1 MARLTKADSVY
12 RMSLHKNGG
21 YMYATT
27 HPYTVTEDGK
37 RMYSCLHW
45 GTVTDELKFIPGKQ
59 YLYASPEERAKLI
72 FPEGWDLSEIE
83 KLQSNRGQGRPAYE
97 GADVNRFYGDVWLME
112 QVADKV
118 GLRTDLMATFHENAE
133 IVNDVLTLAYYS
145 FTTGNS
151 WSRAAR
157 WQKLEKAP
165 SSRELIPMT
174 ITRLTRSISETERMN
189 LFKYR
194 ADRLGKD
201 ELCAVDSTTRSA
213 YGSSLADIKW
223 GRDKE
228 HVPLPQTSEVVV
240 YSLDSHMPVYY
251 RTFSGNIPD
260 SRSVET
266 ILTDI
271 SHAGF
276 PRVILVTDR
285 GYESVQNLEK
295 YILRGQTMI
304 MCVKMRQKI
313 VLDRIAEFG
322 TIGGKPGDMLFDPES
337 RLYHKQYDLEYDV
350 RGNGDTIHKADRM
363 KLNLFFDPFR
373 RAAEQTELEV
383 AVEMQRR
390 SLQSILDA
398 GGSVD
403 DDESI
408 KKNYNWYEVS
418 YDKKDRKLL
427 SFSLDEKKIEN
438 VKKTSGFFGYITLGL
453 DYTALQTLDAYGLR
467 DEQEKYFC
475 QMKTQMGFDRQ
486 RNWSEEG
493 KTGRLLILF
502 VGLIISSYVRHIWK
516 TTGLKKQFAST
527 QDILDEMRSI
537 RCIEHNGRAKFIT
550 PFVGT
555 QKDICKAFGFDIPE
569 GCGTEY
575 KSRKVSPKRRGRPAK
590 AKTAKLDSYYTTI
603 CNEKESNLA
612 VYLHICIH

>member
-1 MARLTKADSVY
+1 MMPFTTIYMFMWKDLGLHGAEKEFFAVIYGFWRRSKAPVEIPI
-12 RMSLHKNGG
+12 R
-21 YMYATT
+21 
-27 HPYTVTEDGK
+27 TVTEITGLSRTSVIMAK
-37 RMYSCLHW
+37 R
-45 GTVTDELKFIPGKQ
+45 
-59 YLYASPEERAKLI
+59 
-72 FPEGWDLSEIE
+72 
-83 KLQSNRGQGRPAYE
+83 
-97 GADVNRFYGDVWLME
+97 
-112 QVADKV
+112 
-118 GLRTDLMATFHENAE
+118 
-133 IVNDVLTLAYYS
+133 
-145 FTTGNS
+145 
-151 WSRAAR
+151 
-157 WQKLEKAP
+157 
-165 SSRELIPMT
+165 
-174 ITRLTRSISETERMN
+174 
-189 LFKYR
+189 
-194 ADRLGKD
+194 
-201 ELCAVDSTTRSA
+201 
-213 YGSSLADIKW
+213 
-223 GRDKE
+223 
-228 HVPLPQTSEVVV
+228 
-240 YSLDSHMPVYY
+240 
-251 RTFSGNIPD
+251 
-260 SRSVET
+260 
-266 ILTDI
+266 
-271 SHAGF
+271 
-276 PRVILVTDR
+276 
-285 GYESVQNLEK
+285 
-295 YILRGQTMI
+295 
-304 MCVKMRQKI
+304 
-313 VLDRIAEFG
+313 
-322 TIGGKPGDMLFDPES
+322 
-337 RLYHKQYDLEYDV
+337 
-350 RGNGDTIHKADRM
+350 GDTVHKADRM
-363 KLNLFFDPFR
+363 KLDLFFDPFR

-427 SFSLDEKKIEN
+427 SFTLDEKKIEN

-453 DYTALQTLDAYGLR
+453 DYTAPQTLDAYSLR

-550 PFVGT
+550 PFVGA

-590 AKTAKLDSYYTTI
+590 AKTVKLDS
-603 CNEKESNLA
+603 
-612 VYLHICIH
+612 

>member
-1 MARLTKADSVY
+1 M
-12 RMSLHKNGG
+12 M
-21 YMYATT
+21 
-27 HPYTVTEDGK
+27 P
-37 RMYSCLHW
+37 
-45 GTVTDELKFIPGKQ
+45 
-59 YLYASPEERAKLI
+59 
-72 FPEGWDLSEIE
+72 
-83 KLQSNRGQGRPAYE
+83 
-97 GADVNRFYGDVWLME
+97 
-112 QVADKV
+112 
-118 GLRTDLMATFHENAE
+118 
-133 IVNDVLTLAYYS
+133 
-145 FTTGNS
+145 FTTIYMFMWKDLGLHGAEKEFFAVIYGFWRRS
-151 WSRAAR
+151 
-157 WQKLEKAP
+157 KAP
-165 SSRELIPMT
+165 VEIPIRTVMEITGLSR
-174 ITRLTRSISETERMN
+174 
-189 LFKYR
+189 
-194 ADRLGKD
+194 
-201 ELCAVDSTTRSA
+201 
-213 YGSSLADIKW
+213 
-223 GRDKE
+223 
-228 HVPLPQTSEVVV
+228 TS
-240 YSLDSHMPVYY
+240 
-251 RTFSGNIPD
+251 
-260 SRSVET
+260 
-266 ILTDI
+266 
-271 SHAGF
+271 
-276 PRVILVTDR
+276 VIMAKR
-285 GYESVQNLEK
+285 
-295 YILRGQTMI
+295 
-304 MCVKMRQKI
+304 
-313 VLDRIAEFG
+313 
-322 TIGGKPGDMLFDPES
+322 
-337 RLYHKQYDLEYDV
+337 
-350 RGNGDTIHKADRM
+350 GDTVHKADRM
-363 KLNLFFDPFR
+363 KLDLFFDPFR

-502 VGLIISSYVRHIWK
+502 IGLIISSHVRHIWK

-550 PFVGT
+550 PFVGA

-590 AKTAKLDSYYTTI
+590 AKTVKLDS
-603 CNEKESNLA
+603 
-612 VYLHICIH
+612 

>member
-1 MARLTKADSVY
+1 MMPFTTIYMFMWKDLGLHGAEKEFFAVIYGFWRRSKAPVEIPI
-12 RMSLHKNGG
+12 R
-21 YMYATT
+21 
-27 HPYTVTEDGK
+27 TVTEITGLSRTSVIMAK
-37 RMYSCLHW
+37 R
-45 GTVTDELKFIPGKQ
+45 
-59 YLYASPEERAKLI
+59 
-72 FPEGWDLSEIE
+72 
-83 KLQSNRGQGRPAYE
+83 
-97 GADVNRFYGDVWLME
+97 
-112 QVADKV
+112 
-118 GLRTDLMATFHENAE
+118 
-133 IVNDVLTLAYYS
+133 
-145 FTTGNS
+145 
-151 WSRAAR
+151 
-157 WQKLEKAP
+157 
-165 SSRELIPMT
+165 
-174 ITRLTRSISETERMN
+174 
-189 LFKYR
+189 
-194 ADRLGKD
+194 
-201 ELCAVDSTTRSA
+201 
-213 YGSSLADIKW
+213 
-223 GRDKE
+223 
-228 HVPLPQTSEVVV
+228 
-240 YSLDSHMPVYY
+240 
-251 RTFSGNIPD
+251 
-260 SRSVET
+260 
-266 ILTDI
+266 
-271 SHAGF
+271 
-276 PRVILVTDR
+276 
-285 GYESVQNLEK
+285 
-295 YILRGQTMI
+295 
-304 MCVKMRQKI
+304 
-313 VLDRIAEFG
+313 
-322 TIGGKPGDMLFDPES
+322 
-337 RLYHKQYDLEYDV
+337 
-350 RGNGDTIHKADRM
+350 GDTVHKADRM
-363 KLNLFFDPFR
+363 KLDLFFDPFR

-502 VGLIISSYVRHIWK
+502 IGLIISSHVRHIWK

-550 PFVGT
+550 PFVGA

-590 AKTAKLDSYYTTI
+590 AKTVKLDS
-603 CNEKESNLA
+603 
-612 VYLHICIH
+612 

>member
-1 MARLTKADSVY
+1 MARPTKADSIY
-12 RMSLHKNGG
+12 RVALHKNGG

-27 HPYTVTEDGK
+27 HPYTITNDGK
-37 RMYSCLHW
+37 RKYSCLHW
-45 GTVTDELKFIPGKQ
+45 GAVTEELKFIPGKQ
-59 YLYASPEERAKLI
+59 YLYASPEERARLI

-83 KLQSNRGQGRPAYE
+83 KLQSERRQGRPAY
-97 GADVNRFYGDVWLME
+97 GGTDVNRFYGDVWLLE
-112 QVADKV
+112 RVADKV
-118 GLRTDLMATFHENAE
+118 GLRADLMAAFHENTG

-145 FTTGNS
+145 FITGNS

-157 WQKLEKAP
+157 WQNLEKAP
-165 SSRELIPMT
+165 SSRGLTPMT
-174 ITRLTRSISETERMN
+174 ITRLTQSISEAERMN
-189 LFKYR
+189 LFKFR
-194 ADRLGKD
+194 ADRLNKG

-223 GRDKE
+223 GKNKE
-228 HVPLPQTSEVVV
+228 RVPLPQTSEVVV

-251 RTFSGNIPD
+251 RTFPGNIPD

-276 PRVILVTDR
+276 PKVILVTDR
-285 GYESVQNLEK
+285 GYESVQNLER
-295 YILRGQTMI
+295 YILRGQPMI

-313 VLDRIAEFG
+313 VLDKISEFG
-322 TIGGKPGDMLFDPES
+322 PIEGKPGDMLFDAES
-337 RLYHKQYDLEYDV
+337 RLYYKQYDLEYDV
-350 RGNGDTIHKADRM
+350 RGNGDTVHKADRM
-363 KLNLFFDPFR
+363 KLDLFFDPYR
-373 RAAEQTELEV
+373 RAAEQTDL
-383 AVEMQRR
+383 AVEIETQRS

-398 GGSVD
+398 GGCVD
-403 DDESI
+403 DDVSL
-408 KKNYNWYEVS
+408 KKNYNWYEVA

-427 SFSLDEKKIEN
+427 SFSLNENKIEN

-453 DYTALQTLDAYGLR
+453 DYTALQTLETYGLR

-475 QMKTQMGFDRQ
+475 QMKSQMGFGRQ

-502 VGLIISSYVRHIWK
+502 VGLIISSYVRHVWK
-516 TTGLKKQFAST
+516 TTGLRKKFAST

-550 PFVGT
+550 PFIGA
-555 QKDICKAFGFDIPE
+555 QKDICEAFGFAVPE

-575 KSRKVSPKRRGRPAK
+575 KSRKVSPKHRGRPTK
-590 AKTAKLDSYYTTI
+590 AKTVKL
-603 CNEKESNLA
+603 EG
-612 VYLHICIH
+612 

>member
-1 MARLTKADSVY
+1 MARPTKADSIY
-12 RMSLHKNGG
+12 RVALHKNGG

-27 HPYTVTEDGK
+27 HPYTITNDGK
-37 RMYSCLHW
+37 RKYSCLHW
-45 GTVTDELKFIPGKQ
+45 GAVTEGLKFIPGKQ
-59 YLYASPEERAKLI
+59 YLHASPEERARLI

-83 KLQSNRGQGRPAYE
+83 KLQSERRQGRPAY
-97 GADVNRFYGDVWLME
+97 GGTDVNRFYGDVWLLE
-112 QVADKV
+112 RVADKV
-118 GLRTDLMATFHENAE
+118 GLRADLMATFHENAE

-145 FTTGNS
+145 FATGNS

-165 SSRELIPMT
+165 SSRELTPMT
-174 ITRLTRSISETERMN
+174 ITRLTQSISETERMN

-223 GRDKE
+223 GKNKE
-228 HVPLPQTSEVVV
+228 RIPLPQTSEVVV

-251 RTFSGNIPD
+251 RTFPGNIPD

-276 PRVILVTDR
+276 PKVILVTDR
-285 GYESVQNLEK
+285 GYESVQNLER
-295 YILRGQTMI
+295 YILRGQPMI

-313 VLDRIAEFG
+313 VLDKISEFG
-322 TIGGKPGDMLFDPES
+322 PIEGKPGDMLFDAES
-337 RLYHKQYDLEYDV
+337 RLYYKQYDLEYDV
-350 RGNGDTIHKADRM
+350 RGNGDTVHKADRM
-363 KLNLFFDPFR
+363 KLDLFFDPYR
-373 RAAEQTELEV
+373 RAAEQTDL
-383 AVEMQRR
+383 AVEIETQRN

-398 GGSVD
+398 GGCVD
-403 DDESI
+403 DDVSL
-408 KKNYNWYEVS
+408 KKNYNWYEVA

-427 SFSLDEKKIEN
+427 SFSLNENKIEN
-438 VKKTSGFFGYITLGL
+438 VKKTSGFFGYITIGL
-453 DYTALQTLDAYGLR
+453 DYTALQTLETYGLR

-475 QMKTQMGFDRQ
+475 QMKSQMGFGRQ

-502 VGLIISSYVRHIWK
+502 VGLIISSYVRHVWK
-516 TTGLKKQFAST
+516 TTGLRKKFAST
-527 QDILDEMRSI
+527 LDILDEMRSV

-550 PFVGT
+550 PFIGA
-555 QKDICKAFGFDIPE
+555 QKDICEAFGFAVPE

-575 KSRKVSPKRRGRPAK
+575 KSRKVSPKHRGRPTK
-590 AKTAKLDSYYTTI
+590 AKTVKL
-603 CNEKESNLA
+603 EG
-612 VYLHICIH
+612 

>member
-1 MARLTKADSVY
+1 
-12 RMSLHKNGG
+12 
-21 YMYATT
+21 MYATP
-27 HPYTVTEDGK
+27 HPYTVTGDGK
-37 RMYSCLHW
+37 KKCSCLHW
-45 GTVTDELKFIPGKQ
+45 GTVTDELKFILGKQ
-59 YLYASPEERAKLI
+59 YLYASSEERAKLI

-112 QVADKV
+112 RVADKV
-118 GLRTDLMATFHENAE
+118 RLRTDLMATFHENAE
-133 IVNDVLTLAYYS
+133 IVNDILTLAYYS
-145 FTTGNS
+145 FSTGNS

-165 SSRELIPMT
+165 SPRELTPMT
-174 ITRLTRSISETERMN
+174 ITRLTQSISETERMN

-223 GRDKE
+223 GRNKE

-251 RTFSGNIPD
+251 RTFPGNIPD

-285 GYESVQNLEK
+285 GYESVQNFEK
-295 YILRGQTMI
+295 YILRGQPMI

-313 VLDRIAEFG
+313 VLDRIAKFG
-322 TIGGKPGDMLFDPES
+322 AIGGKPGDMLFDTES
-337 RLYHKQYDLEYDV
+337 RLYYKQYDLEYTV
-350 RGNGDTIHKADRM
+350 KGNGDTIHKADRM

-373 RAAEQTELEV
+373 RAAEQTELEI

-403 DDESI
+403 DDESV

-438 VKKTSGFFGYITLGL
+438 VKTTSGFFRYITLGL
-453 DYTALQTLDAYGLR
+453 DYTAMQTLDAYGLR

-486 RNWSEEG
+486 HDWPEEG
-493 KTGRLLILF
+493 KTGRRT
-502 VGLIISSYVRHIWK
+502 SSSSS
-516 TTGLKKQFAST
+516 A
-527 QDILDEMRSI
+527 
-537 RCIEHNGRAKFIT
+537 
-550 PFVGT
+550 
-555 QKDICKAFGFDIPE
+555 
-569 GCGTEY
+569 
-575 KSRKVSPKRRGRPAK
+575 
-590 AKTAKLDSYYTTI
+590 
-603 CNEKESNLA
+603 
-612 VYLHICIH
+612 

>member
-1 MARLTKADSVY
+1 MMPFTTIYMFMWKDLGLHGAEKEFFAVIYGFWRRSKAPVEIPI
-12 RMSLHKNGG
+12 R
-21 YMYATT
+21 
-27 HPYTVTEDGK
+27 TVTEITGLSRTSVIMAK
-37 RMYSCLHW
+37 R
-45 GTVTDELKFIPGKQ
+45 
-59 YLYASPEERAKLI
+59 
-72 FPEGWDLSEIE
+72 
-83 KLQSNRGQGRPAYE
+83 
-97 GADVNRFYGDVWLME
+97 
-112 QVADKV
+112 
-118 GLRTDLMATFHENAE
+118 
-133 IVNDVLTLAYYS
+133 
-145 FTTGNS
+145 
-151 WSRAAR
+151 
-157 WQKLEKAP
+157 
-165 SSRELIPMT
+165 
-174 ITRLTRSISETERMN
+174 
-189 LFKYR
+189 
-194 ADRLGKD
+194 
-201 ELCAVDSTTRSA
+201 
-213 YGSSLADIKW
+213 
-223 GRDKE
+223 
-228 HVPLPQTSEVVV
+228 
-240 YSLDSHMPVYY
+240 
-251 RTFSGNIPD
+251 
-260 SRSVET
+260 
-266 ILTDI
+266 
-271 SHAGF
+271 
-276 PRVILVTDR
+276 
-285 GYESVQNLEK
+285 
-295 YILRGQTMI
+295 
-304 MCVKMRQKI
+304 
-313 VLDRIAEFG
+313 
-322 TIGGKPGDMLFDPES
+322 
-337 RLYHKQYDLEYDV
+337 
-350 RGNGDTIHKADRM
+350 GDTVHKADRM
-363 KLNLFFDPFR
+363 KLDLFFDPFR

-527 QDILDEMRSI
+527 QDILDEMRPI

-550 PFVGT
+550 PFVGA

-590 AKTAKLDSYYTTI
+590 AKTVKLDS
-603 CNEKESNLA
+603 
-612 VYLHICIH
+612 

>member
-1 MARLTKADSVY
+1 MMPFTTIYMFMWKDLGLHGAEKEFFAVIYGFWRRSKAPVEIPI
-12 RMSLHKNGG
+12 R
-21 YMYATT
+21 
-27 HPYTVTEDGK
+27 TVTEITGLSRTSVIMAK
-37 RMYSCLHW
+37 R
-45 GTVTDELKFIPGKQ
+45 
-59 YLYASPEERAKLI
+59 
-72 FPEGWDLSEIE
+72 
-83 KLQSNRGQGRPAYE
+83 
-97 GADVNRFYGDVWLME
+97 
-112 QVADKV
+112 
-118 GLRTDLMATFHENAE
+118 
-133 IVNDVLTLAYYS
+133 
-145 FTTGNS
+145 
-151 WSRAAR
+151 
-157 WQKLEKAP
+157 
-165 SSRELIPMT
+165 
-174 ITRLTRSISETERMN
+174 
-189 LFKYR
+189 
-194 ADRLGKD
+194 
-201 ELCAVDSTTRSA
+201 
-213 YGSSLADIKW
+213 
-223 GRDKE
+223 
-228 HVPLPQTSEVVV
+228 
-240 YSLDSHMPVYY
+240 
-251 RTFSGNIPD
+251 
-260 SRSVET
+260 
-266 ILTDI
+266 
-271 SHAGF
+271 
-276 PRVILVTDR
+276 
-285 GYESVQNLEK
+285 
-295 YILRGQTMI
+295 
-304 MCVKMRQKI
+304 
-313 VLDRIAEFG
+313 
-322 TIGGKPGDMLFDPES
+322 
-337 RLYHKQYDLEYDV
+337 
-350 RGNGDTIHKADRM
+350 GDTVHKADRM
-363 KLNLFFDPFR
+363 KLDLFFDPFR

-453 DYTALQTLDAYGLR
+453 DYTALQALDAYSLR

-550 PFVGT
+550 PFVGA

-575 KSRKVSPKRRGRPAK
+575 KSRKVSPKRRGRPA
-590 AKTAKLDSYYTTI
+590 
-603 CNEKESNLA
+603 
-612 VYLHICIH
+612 

>member
-1 MARLTKADSVY
+1 
-12 RMSLHKNGG
+12 
-21 YMYATT
+21 
-27 HPYTVTEDGK
+27 
-37 RMYSCLHW
+37 
-45 GTVTDELKFIPGKQ
+45 
-59 YLYASPEERAKLI
+59 
-72 FPEGWDLSEIE
+72 
-83 KLQSNRGQGRPAYE
+83 
-97 GADVNRFYGDVWLME
+97 
-112 QVADKV
+112 
-118 GLRTDLMATFHENAE
+118 
-133 IVNDVLTLAYYS
+133 
-145 FTTGNS
+145 
-151 WSRAAR
+151 
-157 WQKLEKAP
+157 
-165 SSRELIPMT
+165 MT
-174 ITRLTRSISETERMN
+174 ITRLTQSISETERMN

-194 ADRLGKD
+194 ADRLDKD

-223 GRDKE
+223 GRNKE

-251 RTFSGNIPD
+251 RTFPGNIPD

-295 YILRGQTMI
+295 YILRGQPMI

-322 TIGGKPGDMLFDPES
+322 TIGGKPGDMLFDTES
-337 RLYHKQYDLEYDV
+337 RLYYKQYDLEYDV
-350 RGNGDTIHKADRM
+350 RGNGDSVHKADRM
-363 KLNLFFDPFR
+363 KLDLFFDPFR

-550 PFVGT
+550 PFVGA

-575 KSRKVSPKRRGRPAK
+575 KSRKVSPKQRGRPAK
-590 AKTAKLDSYYTTI
+590 AKTVKLDS
-603 CNEKESNLA
+603 
-612 VYLHICIH
+612 

>member
-1 MARLTKADSVY
+1 
-12 RMSLHKNGG
+12 
-21 YMYATT
+21 MYATT
-27 HPYTVTEDGK
+27 HPYTITNDGK
-37 RMYSCLHW
+37 RKYSCLHW
-45 GTVTDELKFIPGKQ
+45 GAVTEGLKFIPGKQ
-59 YLYASPEERAKLI
+59 YLHASPEERARLI

-83 KLQSNRGQGRPAYE
+83 KLQSERRQGRPAY
-97 GADVNRFYGDVWLME
+97 GGTDVNRFYGDVWLLE
-112 QVADKV
+112 RVADKV
-118 GLRTDLMATFHENAE
+118 GLRADLMATFHENAE

-145 FTTGNS
+145 FATGNS

-165 SSRELIPMT
+165 SSRELTPMT
-174 ITRLTRSISETERMN
+174 ITRLTQSISETERMN

-223 GRDKE
+223 GKNKE
-228 HVPLPQTSEVVV
+228 RIPLPQTSEVVV

-251 RTFSGNIPD
+251 RTFPGNIPD

-276 PRVILVTDR
+276 PKVILVTDR
-285 GYESVQNLEK
+285 GYESVQNLER
-295 YILRGQTMI
+295 YILRGQPMI

-313 VLDRIAEFG
+313 VLDKISEFG
-322 TIGGKPGDMLFDPES
+322 PIEGKPGDMLFDAES
-337 RLYHKQYDLEYDV
+337 RLYYKQYDLEYDV
-350 RGNGDTIHKADRM
+350 RGNGDTVHKADRM
-363 KLNLFFDPFR
+363 KLDLFFDPYR
-373 RAAEQTELEV
+373 RAAEQTDL
-383 AVEMQRR
+383 AVEIETQRN

-398 GGSVD
+398 GGCVD
-403 DDESI
+403 DDVSL
-408 KKNYNWYEVS
+408 KKNYNWYEVA

-427 SFSLDEKKIEN
+427 SFSLNENKIEN
-438 VKKTSGFFGYITLGL
+438 VKKTSGFFGYITIGL
-453 DYTALQTLDAYGLR
+453 DYTALQTLETYGLR

-475 QMKTQMGFDRQ
+475 QMKSQMGFGRQ

-502 VGLIISSYVRHIWK
+502 VGLIISSYVRHVWK
-516 TTGLKKQFAST
+516 TTGLRKKFAST
-527 QDILDEMRSI
+527 LDILDEMRSV

-550 PFVGT
+550 PFIGA
-555 QKDICKAFGFDIPE
+555 QKDICEAFGFAVPE

-575 KSRKVSPKRRGRPAK
+575 KSRKVSPKHRGRPTK
-590 AKTAKLDSYYTTI
+590 AKTVKL
-603 CNEKESNLA
+603 EG
-612 VYLHICIH
+612 

>member
-1 MARLTKADSVY
+1 
-12 RMSLHKNGG
+12 
-21 YMYATT
+21 
-27 HPYTVTEDGK
+27 
-37 RMYSCLHW
+37 
-45 GTVTDELKFIPGKQ
+45 
-59 YLYASPEERAKLI
+59 
-72 FPEGWDLSEIE
+72 
-83 KLQSNRGQGRPAYE
+83 
-97 GADVNRFYGDVWLME
+97 ME

-145 FTTGNS
+145 FATGNS

-165 SSRELIPMT
+165 SSRELTPMT

-194 ADRLGKD
+194 ADRLDKD

-223 GRDKE
+223 GRNKE

-251 RTFSGNIPD
+251 RTFPGNIPD
-260 SRSVET
+260 SRSVEA

-295 YILRGQTMI
+295 YILRGQPMI

-322 TIGGKPGDMLFDPES
+322 AIGGKPEDMLFDTES
-337 RLYHKQYDLEYDV
+337 RLYYKQYDLEYDV
-350 RGNGDTIHKADRM
+350 RGNGDSVHKADRM
-363 KLNLFFDPFR
+363 KLDLFFDPFR

-453 DYTALQTLDAYGLR
+453 DYTALQTLDAYSLR

-550 PFVGT
+550 PFVGA

-575 KSRKVSPKRRGRPAK
+575 KSRKVSPKRRGRTAK
-590 AKTAKLDSYYTTI
+590 AKTVKLDS
-603 CNEKESNLA
+603 
-612 VYLHICIH
+612 

>member
-1 MARLTKADSVY
+1 MMPFTTIYMFMWKDLGLHGAEKEFFAVIYGFWRRSKAPVEIPI
-12 RMSLHKNGG
+12 R
-21 YMYATT
+21 
-27 HPYTVTEDGK
+27 TVTEITGLSRTSVIMAK
-37 RMYSCLHW
+37 R
-45 GTVTDELKFIPGKQ
+45 
-59 YLYASPEERAKLI
+59 
-72 FPEGWDLSEIE
+72 
-83 KLQSNRGQGRPAYE
+83 
-97 GADVNRFYGDVWLME
+97 
-112 QVADKV
+112 
-118 GLRTDLMATFHENAE
+118 
-133 IVNDVLTLAYYS
+133 
-145 FTTGNS
+145 
-151 WSRAAR
+151 
-157 WQKLEKAP
+157 
-165 SSRELIPMT
+165 
-174 ITRLTRSISETERMN
+174 
-189 LFKYR
+189 
-194 ADRLGKD
+194 
-201 ELCAVDSTTRSA
+201 
-213 YGSSLADIKW
+213 
-223 GRDKE
+223 
-228 HVPLPQTSEVVV
+228 
-240 YSLDSHMPVYY
+240 
-251 RTFSGNIPD
+251 
-260 SRSVET
+260 
-266 ILTDI
+266 
-271 SHAGF
+271 
-276 PRVILVTDR
+276 
-285 GYESVQNLEK
+285 
-295 YILRGQTMI
+295 
-304 MCVKMRQKI
+304 
-313 VLDRIAEFG
+313 
-322 TIGGKPGDMLFDPES
+322 
-337 RLYHKQYDLEYDV
+337 
-350 RGNGDTIHKADRM
+350 GDTVHKADRM
-363 KLNLFFDPFR
+363 KLDLFFDPFR

-453 DYTALQTLDAYGLR
+453 DYTAPRTLDAYGLR

-550 PFVGT
+550 PFVGA

-575 KSRKVSPKRRGRPAK
+575 KSS
-590 AKTAKLDSYYTTI
+590 
-603 CNEKESNLA
+603 
-612 VYLHICIH
+612 

>member
-1 MARLTKADSVY
+1 MMPFTTIYMFMWKDLGLHGAEKEFFAVIYGFWRRSKAPVEIPI
-12 RMSLHKNGG
+12 R
-21 YMYATT
+21 
-27 HPYTVTEDGK
+27 TVTEITGLSRTSVIMAK
-37 RMYSCLHW
+37 R
-45 GTVTDELKFIPGKQ
+45 
-59 YLYASPEERAKLI
+59 
-72 FPEGWDLSEIE
+72 
-83 KLQSNRGQGRPAYE
+83 
-97 GADVNRFYGDVWLME
+97 
-112 QVADKV
+112 
-118 GLRTDLMATFHENAE
+118 
-133 IVNDVLTLAYYS
+133 
-145 FTTGNS
+145 
-151 WSRAAR
+151 
-157 WQKLEKAP
+157 
-165 SSRELIPMT
+165 
-174 ITRLTRSISETERMN
+174 
-189 LFKYR
+189 
-194 ADRLGKD
+194 
-201 ELCAVDSTTRSA
+201 
-213 YGSSLADIKW
+213 
-223 GRDKE
+223 
-228 HVPLPQTSEVVV
+228 
-240 YSLDSHMPVYY
+240 
-251 RTFSGNIPD
+251 
-260 SRSVET
+260 
-266 ILTDI
+266 
-271 SHAGF
+271 
-276 PRVILVTDR
+276 
-285 GYESVQNLEK
+285 
-295 YILRGQTMI
+295 
-304 MCVKMRQKI
+304 
-313 VLDRIAEFG
+313 
-322 TIGGKPGDMLFDPES
+322 
-337 RLYHKQYDLEYDV
+337 
-350 RGNGDTIHKADRM
+350 GDTVHKADRM
-363 KLNLFFDPFR
+363 KLDLFFDPFR

-493 KTGRLLILF
+493 KTGRLFILF
-502 VGLIISSYVRHIWK
+502 IGLIISSHVRHIWK

-550 PFVGT
+550 PFVGA

-590 AKTAKLDSYYTTI
+590 AKTVKLDS
-603 CNEKESNLA
+603 
-612 VYLHICIH
+612 

>member
-1 MARLTKADSVY
+1 MMPFTTIYMFMWKDLGLHGAEKEFFAVIYGFWRRSKAPVEIPI
-12 RMSLHKNGG
+12 R
-21 YMYATT
+21 
-27 HPYTVTEDGK
+27 TVTEITGLSRTSVIMAK
-37 RMYSCLHW
+37 R
-45 GTVTDELKFIPGKQ
+45 
-59 YLYASPEERAKLI
+59 
-72 FPEGWDLSEIE
+72 
-83 KLQSNRGQGRPAYE
+83 
-97 GADVNRFYGDVWLME
+97 
-112 QVADKV
+112 
-118 GLRTDLMATFHENAE
+118 
-133 IVNDVLTLAYYS
+133 
-145 FTTGNS
+145 
-151 WSRAAR
+151 
-157 WQKLEKAP
+157 
-165 SSRELIPMT
+165 
-174 ITRLTRSISETERMN
+174 
-189 LFKYR
+189 
-194 ADRLGKD
+194 
-201 ELCAVDSTTRSA
+201 
-213 YGSSLADIKW
+213 
-223 GRDKE
+223 
-228 HVPLPQTSEVVV
+228 
-240 YSLDSHMPVYY
+240 
-251 RTFSGNIPD
+251 
-260 SRSVET
+260 
-266 ILTDI
+266 
-271 SHAGF
+271 
-276 PRVILVTDR
+276 
-285 GYESVQNLEK
+285 
-295 YILRGQTMI
+295 
-304 MCVKMRQKI
+304 
-313 VLDRIAEFG
+313 
-322 TIGGKPGDMLFDPES
+322 
-337 RLYHKQYDLEYDV
+337 
-350 RGNGDTIHKADRM
+350 GDTVHKADRM
-363 KLNLFFDPFR
+363 KLDLFFDPFR

-550 PFVGT
+550 PFVGA

-590 AKTAKLDSYYTTI
+590 AKTVKLDS
-603 CNEKESNLA
+603 
-612 VYLHICIH
+612 

>member
-1 MARLTKADSVY
+1 
-12 RMSLHKNGG
+12 
-21 YMYATT
+21 MYATT
-27 HPYTVTEDGK
+27 HPYIVTEDGK
-37 RMYSCLHW
+37 RKYSCLHW
-45 GTVTDELKFIPGKQ
+45 GTVTDEFKFIPGKQ

-112 QVADKV
+112 RVAGKV

-145 FTTGNS
+145 FATGNS

-165 SSRELIPMT
+165 SSRELTPMT
-174 ITRLTRSISETERMN
+174 ITRLTQSISETERMN

-223 GRDKE
+223 GRNKE
-228 HVPLPQTSEVVV
+228 HIPLPQTSEVVV

-251 RTFSGNIPD
+251 RTFPGNIPD

-276 PRVILVTDR
+276 PRGILVTDR

-295 YILRGQTMI
+295 YILRGQPMI

-337 RLYHKQYDLEYDV
+337 ILYHKQYDLEYDV

-408 KKNYNWYEVS
+408 KKNYNWYAVS

-453 DYTALQTLDAYGLR
+453 DYTALQTLDAYSLR

-475 QMKTQMGFDRQ
+475 QMKTQMGFGRQ

-502 VGLIISSYVRHIWK
+502 VSLIISSYVRHIWK

-550 PFVGT
+550 PFVGD

-590 AKTAKLDSYYTTI
+590 EKTVQLDS
-603 CNEKESNLA
+603 
-612 VYLHICIH
+612 

>member
-1 MARLTKADSVY
+1 MARPTKADSIY
-12 RMSLHKNGG
+12 RVALHKNGG

-27 HPYTVTEDGK
+27 HPYTITNDGK
-37 RMYSCLHW
+37 RKYSCLHW
-45 GTVTDELKFIPGKQ
+45 GAVTEGLKFIPGKQ
-59 YLYASPEERAKLI
+59 YLYASPEERARLI

-83 KLQSNRGQGRPAYE
+83 KLQSERRQGRPAY
-97 GADVNRFYGDVWLME
+97 GGTDVNRFYGDVWLLE
-112 QVADKV
+112 RVADKV
-118 GLRTDLMATFHENAE
+118 GLRADLMATFHENAE

-145 FTTGNS
+145 FATGNS

-165 SSRELIPMT
+165 SSRELTPMT
-174 ITRLTRSISETERMN
+174 ITRLTQSISETERMN

-223 GRDKE
+223 GKNKE
-228 HVPLPQTSEVVV
+228 RIPLPQTSEVVV

-251 RTFSGNIPD
+251 RTFPGNIPD

-276 PRVILVTDR
+276 PKVILVTDR
-285 GYESVQNLEK
+285 GYESVQNLER
-295 YILRGQTMI
+295 YILRGQPMI

-313 VLDRIAEFG
+313 VLDKISEFG
-322 TIGGKPGDMLFDPES
+322 PIEGKPGDMLFDAES
-337 RLYHKQYDLEYDV
+337 RLYYKQYDLEYDV
-350 RGNGDTIHKADRM
+350 RGNGDTVHKADRM
-363 KLNLFFDPFR
+363 KLDLFFDPYR
-373 RAAEQTELEV
+373 RAAEQTDL
-383 AVEMQRR
+383 AVEIETQRN

-398 GGSVD
+398 GGCVD
-403 DDESI
+403 DDVSL
-408 KKNYNWYEVS
+408 KKNYNWYEVA

-427 SFSLDEKKIEN
+427 SFSLNENKIEN
-438 VKKTSGFFGYITLGL
+438 VKKTSGFFGYITIGL
-453 DYTALQTLDAYGLR
+453 DYTALQTLETYGLR

-475 QMKTQMGFDRQ
+475 QMKSQMGFGRQ

-502 VGLIISSYVRHIWK
+502 VGLIISSYVRHVWK
-516 TTGLKKQFAST
+516 TTGLRKKFAST
-527 QDILDEMRSI
+527 LDILDEMRSV

-550 PFVGT
+550 PFIGA
-555 QKDICKAFGFDIPE
+555 QKDICEAFGFAVPE

-575 KSRKVSPKRRGRPAK
+575 KSRKVSPKHRGRPTK
-590 AKTAKLDSYYTTI
+590 AKTVKL
-603 CNEKESNLA
+603 EG
-612 VYLHICIH
+612 

>member
-1 MARLTKADSVY
+1 MMPFTTIYMFMWKDLGLHGAEKEFFAVIYGFWRRSKAPVEIPI
-12 RMSLHKNGG
+12 R
-21 YMYATT
+21 
-27 HPYTVTEDGK
+27 TVTEITGLSRTSVIMAK
-37 RMYSCLHW
+37 R
-45 GTVTDELKFIPGKQ
+45 
-59 YLYASPEERAKLI
+59 
-72 FPEGWDLSEIE
+72 
-83 KLQSNRGQGRPAYE
+83 
-97 GADVNRFYGDVWLME
+97 
-112 QVADKV
+112 
-118 GLRTDLMATFHENAE
+118 
-133 IVNDVLTLAYYS
+133 
-145 FTTGNS
+145 
-151 WSRAAR
+151 
-157 WQKLEKAP
+157 
-165 SSRELIPMT
+165 
-174 ITRLTRSISETERMN
+174 
-189 LFKYR
+189 
-194 ADRLGKD
+194 
-201 ELCAVDSTTRSA
+201 
-213 YGSSLADIKW
+213 
-223 GRDKE
+223 
-228 HVPLPQTSEVVV
+228 
-240 YSLDSHMPVYY
+240 
-251 RTFSGNIPD
+251 
-260 SRSVET
+260 
-266 ILTDI
+266 
-271 SHAGF
+271 
-276 PRVILVTDR
+276 
-285 GYESVQNLEK
+285 
-295 YILRGQTMI
+295 
-304 MCVKMRQKI
+304 
-313 VLDRIAEFG
+313 
-322 TIGGKPGDMLFDPES
+322 
-337 RLYHKQYDLEYDV
+337 
-350 RGNGDTIHKADRM
+350 GDTVHKADRM
-363 KLNLFFDPFR
+363 KLDLFFDPFR

-453 DYTALQTLDAYGLR
+453 DYTALQTLDAYSLR

-475 QMKTQMGFDRQ
+475 QIKIQMGFDRQ

-550 PFVGT
+550 PFVGA

-590 AKTAKLDSYYTTI
+590 AKTVKLDS
-603 CNEKESNLA
+603 
-612 VYLHICIH
+612 

>member
-1 MARLTKADSVY
+1 MMPFTTIYMFMWKDLGLHGAEKEFFAVIYGFWRRSKAPVEIPI
-12 RMSLHKNGG
+12 R
-21 YMYATT
+21 
-27 HPYTVTEDGK
+27 TVTEITGLSRTSVIMAK
-37 RMYSCLHW
+37 R
-45 GTVTDELKFIPGKQ
+45 
-59 YLYASPEERAKLI
+59 
-72 FPEGWDLSEIE
+72 
-83 KLQSNRGQGRPAYE
+83 
-97 GADVNRFYGDVWLME
+97 
-112 QVADKV
+112 
-118 GLRTDLMATFHENAE
+118 
-133 IVNDVLTLAYYS
+133 
-145 FTTGNS
+145 
-151 WSRAAR
+151 
-157 WQKLEKAP
+157 
-165 SSRELIPMT
+165 
-174 ITRLTRSISETERMN
+174 
-189 LFKYR
+189 
-194 ADRLGKD
+194 
-201 ELCAVDSTTRSA
+201 
-213 YGSSLADIKW
+213 
-223 GRDKE
+223 
-228 HVPLPQTSEVVV
+228 
-240 YSLDSHMPVYY
+240 
-251 RTFSGNIPD
+251 
-260 SRSVET
+260 
-266 ILTDI
+266 
-271 SHAGF
+271 
-276 PRVILVTDR
+276 
-285 GYESVQNLEK
+285 
-295 YILRGQTMI
+295 
-304 MCVKMRQKI
+304 
-313 VLDRIAEFG
+313 
-322 TIGGKPGDMLFDPES
+322 
-337 RLYHKQYDLEYDV
+337 
-350 RGNGDTIHKADRM
+350 GDTVHKADRM
-363 KLNLFFDPFR
+363 KLDLFFDPFR

-453 DYTALQTLDAYGLR
+453 DYTAPQTLDAYSLR

-550 PFVGT
+550 PFVGA

-590 AKTAKLDSYYTTI
+590 AKTVKLDS
-603 CNEKESNLA
+603 
-612 VYLHICIH
+612 

>member
-1 MARLTKADSVY
+1 MMPFTTIYMFMWKDLGLHGAEKEFFAVIYGFWRRSKAPVEIPI
-12 RMSLHKNGG
+12 R
-21 YMYATT
+21 
-27 HPYTVTEDGK
+27 TVTEITGLSRTSVIMAK
-37 RMYSCLHW
+37 R
-45 GTVTDELKFIPGKQ
+45 
-59 YLYASPEERAKLI
+59 
-72 FPEGWDLSEIE
+72 
-83 KLQSNRGQGRPAYE
+83 
-97 GADVNRFYGDVWLME
+97 
-112 QVADKV
+112 
-118 GLRTDLMATFHENAE
+118 
-133 IVNDVLTLAYYS
+133 
-145 FTTGNS
+145 
-151 WSRAAR
+151 
-157 WQKLEKAP
+157 
-165 SSRELIPMT
+165 
-174 ITRLTRSISETERMN
+174 
-189 LFKYR
+189 
-194 ADRLGKD
+194 
-201 ELCAVDSTTRSA
+201 
-213 YGSSLADIKW
+213 
-223 GRDKE
+223 
-228 HVPLPQTSEVVV
+228 
-240 YSLDSHMPVYY
+240 
-251 RTFSGNIPD
+251 
-260 SRSVET
+260 
-266 ILTDI
+266 
-271 SHAGF
+271 
-276 PRVILVTDR
+276 
-285 GYESVQNLEK
+285 
-295 YILRGQTMI
+295 
-304 MCVKMRQKI
+304 
-313 VLDRIAEFG
+313 
-322 TIGGKPGDMLFDPES
+322 
-337 RLYHKQYDLEYDV
+337 
-350 RGNGDTIHKADRM
+350 GDTVHKADRM
-363 KLNLFFDPFR
+363 KLDLFFDPFR

-453 DYTALQTLDAYGLR
+453 DYTAMQTLDAYSLR

-550 PFVGT
+550 PFVGA

-590 AKTAKLDSYYTTI
+590 AKTVKLDS
-603 CNEKESNLA
+603 
-612 VYLHICIH
+612 

>member
-1 MARLTKADSVY
+1 MMPFTTIYMFMWKDLGLHGAEKEFFAVIYGFWRRSKAPVEIPI
-12 RMSLHKNGG
+12 R
-21 YMYATT
+21 
-27 HPYTVTEDGK
+27 TVTEITGLSRTSVIMAK
-37 RMYSCLHW
+37 R
-45 GTVTDELKFIPGKQ
+45 
-59 YLYASPEERAKLI
+59 
-72 FPEGWDLSEIE
+72 
-83 KLQSNRGQGRPAYE
+83 
-97 GADVNRFYGDVWLME
+97 
-112 QVADKV
+112 
-118 GLRTDLMATFHENAE
+118 
-133 IVNDVLTLAYYS
+133 
-145 FTTGNS
+145 
-151 WSRAAR
+151 
-157 WQKLEKAP
+157 
-165 SSRELIPMT
+165 
-174 ITRLTRSISETERMN
+174 
-189 LFKYR
+189 
-194 ADRLGKD
+194 
-201 ELCAVDSTTRSA
+201 
-213 YGSSLADIKW
+213 
-223 GRDKE
+223 
-228 HVPLPQTSEVVV
+228 
-240 YSLDSHMPVYY
+240 
-251 RTFSGNIPD
+251 
-260 SRSVET
+260 
-266 ILTDI
+266 
-271 SHAGF
+271 
-276 PRVILVTDR
+276 
-285 GYESVQNLEK
+285 
-295 YILRGQTMI
+295 
-304 MCVKMRQKI
+304 
-313 VLDRIAEFG
+313 
-322 TIGGKPGDMLFDPES
+322 
-337 RLYHKQYDLEYDV
+337 
-350 RGNGDTIHKADRM
+350 GDTVHKADRM
-363 KLNLFFDPFR
+363 KLDLFFDPFR

-398 GGSVD
+398 GGSID

-550 PFVGT
+550 PFVGA

-590 AKTAKLDSYYTTI
+590 AKTVKLDS
-603 CNEKESNLA
+603 
-612 VYLHICIH
+612 